1 MSLTGRINIPL
12 FVVLSLAKQHN
23 AMKYDP
29 LGAWCSTKAAATF
42 KLVCTA
48 VWTLIIVRLL
58 LQLLF
63 HLGNSWSVIVS
74 VGCWADFILSAEWIH
89 WVLVAV
95 AGYFKLI
102 WDGMSIL
109 VTLLDAFTMP
119 VSLAWDTY
127 AGMAESWTQLQRAW
141 YLHTVF
147 PFRNIKSQVVRAMA
161 IYHHIP
167 ISTHIPYWGWS
178 YLYRDCTVANRRTSN
193 GGMTITHIQCVNVWH
208 IESKA
213 NVGPCVG

>member
-1 MSLTGRINIPL
+1 M
-12 FVVLSLAKQHN
+12 
-23 AMKYDP
+23 
-29 LGAWCSTKAAATF
+29 
-42 KLVCTA
+42 
-48 VWTLIIVRLL
+48 
-58 LQLLF
+58 
-63 HLGNSWSVIVS
+63 
-74 VGCWADFILSAEWIH
+74 
-89 WVLVAV
+89 

-147 PFRNIKSQVVRAMA
+147 PLRNIKSQVVRAMV

-167 ISTHIPYWGWS
+167 ISHIG
-178 YLYRDCTVANRRTSN
+178 DGHTSI
-193 GGMTITHIQCVNVWH
+193 GMAQWPT
-208 IESKA
+208 EGLLM
-213 NVGPCVG
+213 VG